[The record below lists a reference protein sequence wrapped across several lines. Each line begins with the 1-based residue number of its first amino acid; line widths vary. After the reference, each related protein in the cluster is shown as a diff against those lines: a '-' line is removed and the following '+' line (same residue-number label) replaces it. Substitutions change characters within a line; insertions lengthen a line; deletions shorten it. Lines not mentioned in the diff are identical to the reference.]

1 MQRSFA
7 ESETVSRILYEE
19 KAQELLA
26 KDEMLQ
32 VIPAI
37 LDNCRLLFHLLT
49 YFDMANNIDSDQTA
63 TKGS

>member
-37 LDNCRLLFHLLT
+37 LDNCRLLFHLLM
-49 YFDMANNIDSDQTA
+49 YFANNIDSDQTA
-63 TKGS
+63 PKGGV